1 MKLSQCMLLLILA
14 VGLSGCST
22 YSIEGRYS
30 YDSSIDYPSMKYFAL
45 LPVDDSAF
53 STPASAAHYRTAIVQ
68 ALKSKGF
75 AENSENPDFEI
86 KTHPIG
92 TYREEYVTIY
102 GNMDFPK
109 IWLRVNFLH
118 PSSGTVVFEGVA
130 DAHFDEGMSQVDKNL
145 LLDEAMKVILTGF
158 PPGPG

>member
-1 MKLSQCMLLLILA
+1 MLLLILA

-30 YDSSIDYPSMKYFAL
+30 YDSSIDYPSLKSFAL

-53 STPASAAHYRTAIVQ
+53 STPASAAHYRTVIVQ
-68 ALKSKGF
+68 ALKARGF
-75 AENSENPDFEI
+75 SENRESPDFEI

-102 GNMDFPK
+102 GNFDFPK
-109 IWLRVNFLH
+109 VWLRVNFLR
-118 PSSGTVVFEGVA
+118 PSSGEVIFEGVA
-130 DAHFDEGMSQVDKNL
+130 DAHFDEGMSQVDKNV
-145 LLDEAMKVILTGF
+145 LLDEAVKVILTGF